1 MKIEVAKRD
10 LEAALQVVSISASS
24 TGSDLTTHFVFRT
37 KDDLVEV
44 LSNNGRLGASA
55 PFIAKAEGEGAFTV
69 ESWRLNKWIAAVED
83 AALILEA
90 KDGSVTATS
99 PKGSVKFQS
108 LDPSSFPYWDD
119 SFDGAEEGVKLS
131 AKRLGS
137 ALSHAKLFI
146 SDKDTT
152 SPKLAVTEMLEN
164 NLQSTDKGA
173 LALVTLRKKSG
184 EDEDGKATYE
194 PEMVGSNLRIHGKD
208 LAQVLSFLSTCG
220 DEAVQLREGDR
231 ALFLEREDGSVFNV
245 GRPRHAFPELDMD
258 ESPDDPHWWQLKT
271 SDLKGSIGALAAAAA
286 REDRRM
292 TFNFADG
299 MVSMEMTATSGSKN
313 ILHLE
318 PLSHGSLEG
327 ATPMPE
333 DGFEISYPYLLSL
346 LSQYK
351 DDTITFGLHPQVD
364 DAGKHRGGWTRF
376 REERGDDYFVTL
388 LVWLI

>member
-83 AALILEA
+83 AALVLEA

-327 ATPMPE
+327 ATSMPE

>member
-83 AALILEA
+83 AALVLEA